1 MSISEVYGYTGFILQ
16 EVFIM
21 VRKTIE
27 QDKTTLPELLRQMRK
42 DAGKY
47 QSEIAD
53 MLGVKSVTYSAY
65 ETGRIVPSADKLY
78 ALAKLYG
85 VNAEVFL
92 QKIGRD
98 TVDISENDNGRI
110 EVPELKKIKDDTYK
124 LDELVYY
131 YKNLSDSQKNAVYE
145 LTKSLYKG

>member
-1 MSISEVYGYTGFILQ
+1 
-16 EVFIM
+16 M